1 MKKWLS
7 SLTIIGSL
15 LFLGACNGDEEAAT
29 EETGSAEEQAQPET
43 GAAAE
48 GEQAAGPV
56 RSVGTAGRVPD
67 YAGKNRDRPAPRTG
81 TQPFL

>member
-15 LFLGACNGDEEAAT
+15 LLLGACNGDEEAAT
-29 EETGSAEEQAQPET
+29 EDTGSAEEAEAPES

-48 GEQAAGPV
+48 GEGA
-56 RSVGTAGRVPD
+56 D
-67 YAGKNRDRPAPRTG
+67 
-81 TQPFL
+81 